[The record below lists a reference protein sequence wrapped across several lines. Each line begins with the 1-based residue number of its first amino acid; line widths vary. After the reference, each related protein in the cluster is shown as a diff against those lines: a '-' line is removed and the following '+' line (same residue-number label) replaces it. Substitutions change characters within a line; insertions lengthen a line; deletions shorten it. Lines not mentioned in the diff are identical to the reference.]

1 MLPVIFVA
9 ELNKFGQMSR
19 NFRNGQYMGTDQI
32 VEGFPQSAENPTDQL
47 SFLISRGDF
56 KHLTHV
62 RNGIFFANRE
72 STDVVGVNELTR
84 SVPALPQSFT
94 EKYT

>member
-1 MLPVIFVA
+1 MLPLIFVA

-47 SFLISRGDF
+47 SFLTSQGDF
-56 KHLTHV
+56 EHLAHV
-62 RNGIFFANRE
+62 RDGVFFPTRE
-72 STDVVGVNELTR
+72 STDVVGLNERIRMRAKPL
-84 SVPALPQSFT
+84 S
-94 EKYT
+94 